1 MMKLVSGSH
10 LHYCLSNKEPMLLC
24 LLLLN
29 KMFADSS
36 LVHGI
41 LVLLLSSYRSVVQ
54 VKGNNDDI

>member
-1 MMKLVSGSH
+1 MKLLSGSH
-10 LHYCLSNKEPMLLC
+10 LHYCLPNKEPILPC

-41 LVLLLSSYRSVVQ
+41 LALLLFSYHSVVQ

>member
-1 MMKLVSGSH
+1 MKLLSGSH
-10 LHYCLSNKEPMLLC
+10 QLYCLPNKEPILPC

-36 LVHGI
+36 LVHI
-41 LVLLLSSYRSVVQ
+41 TLALLLSSYHSVVQ